1 MSKEAEE
8 IRLCRLF
15 LKDKT
20 HHPDN
25 PSKPMKEGMG
35 PYRSWVEKCNKH
47 INVLNLSDEMT
58 EVKSRSTS
66 RSPSRSPSR
75 SQARSPVRSISPLKS
90 QRELLPAPRSQVRS
104 KSPVRS
110 QRELLPVPRSQVRI
124 PETYTRSRIINT
136 EEIKKDLPVR
146 DRLRPMK
153 YVPPLL
159 SLVQLTV
166 DDFDFIKNESYD
178 KFIDEVIMITNN
190 NGGNINKRYLDDIAS
205 NDIVVEIPKKY
216 TSKQTGNNILKFHN
230 DKGISNGRLLYS
242 LAQYI
247 RSNYPDYV
255 YFTGLQQDHG
265 NIYKLILNYEGW

>member
-47 INVLNLSDEMT
+47 RLVLNLSDEMS

-66 RSPSRSPSR
+66 RSPSRS
-75 SQARSPVRSISPLKS
+75 QTRSP
-90 QRELLPAPRSQVRS
+90 VRS

-110 QRELLPVPRSQVRI
+110 QRELLPAPRSQARI
-124 PETYTRSRIINT
+124 PEAYTRSRIINT

-166 DDFDFIKNESYD
+166 DDFDFIKNEPYD

-190 NGGNINKRYLDDIAS
+190 NGGNINKHYLDDIAS
-205 NDIVVEIPKKY
+205 YDIVVEIPKKY

>member
-35 PYRSWVEKCNKH
+35 PYKGWVEKCNKH
-47 INVLNLSDEMT
+47 RDVLNLPDETMQ
-58 EVKSRSTS
+58 VRSRSTS
-66 RSPSRSPSR
+66 RSPVRSTSPSRQERRLLTPPR
-75 SQARSPVRSISPLKS
+75 SQARV
-90 QRELLPAPRSQVRS
+90 
-104 KSPVRS
+104 
-110 QRELLPVPRSQVRI
+110 
-124 PETYTRSRIINT
+124 PETYNRSRIINT

-166 DDFDFIKNESYD
+166 DDFDFIKNEPYD

-205 NDIVVEIPKKY
+205 YDIVVEIPKKY
-216 TSKQTGNNILKFHN
+216 TSKQTGNNVLKFHN

-255 YFTGLQQDHG
+255 YFAGLQQDHG